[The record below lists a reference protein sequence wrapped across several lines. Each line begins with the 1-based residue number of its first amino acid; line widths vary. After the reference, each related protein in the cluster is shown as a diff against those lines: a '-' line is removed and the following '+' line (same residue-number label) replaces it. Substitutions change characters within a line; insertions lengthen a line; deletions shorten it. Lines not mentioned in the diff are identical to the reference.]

1 MGGFL
6 QLAFQLPFL
15 RRNGIRL
22 RPAVSFSDPGLRR
35 VGLLMVPGLF
45 GVAVYQINLIVDAQF
60 ASFLGDGSVSW
71 LYYADRINE
80 LVLGVFAISL
90 STVVLPT
97 LSRQVVDGEPEK
109 VRQTL
114 SLALRLIAFIT
125 IPATLGLIVLRV
137 PIVRVLFER
146 GEFTAVDSAA
156 TAQLA
161 LEHGFHGRTSGALA
175 VTHDPGLR
183 EPFGPLLPGVHFVP
197 GDDEDALAVALRE
210 RPAALILEPIQGE
223 GGVRE
228 LSGSFLRR
236 ARALCDETATVLI
249 HDEVQCGAGRTGTF
263 LAAEAAGVRPDVV
276 ALAKPLAG
284 GLPMGA
290 TLVRRELAATL
301 GPGDHGSTFGGGP
314 LACRA
319 ALVVLD
325 ALADGLQ
332 ENVRARGAEL
342 GAGLERIAAEFETVL
357 EVRGRGL
364 MRGLRLSSEAAPLR
378 DELYRAGLLVGEA
391 RDVLRFLPP
400 YVITA
405 TDVERALELVRQ
417 GLRDVSQP

>member
-1 MGGFL
+1 MDEHVLATYRRAEEVFVGGHG
-6 QLAFQLPFL
+6 ATL
-15 RRNGIRL
+15 RDEGGREYLDFFG
-22 RPAVSFSDPGLRR
+22 G
-35 VGLLMVPGLF
+35 VGVC
-45 GVAVYQINLIVDAQF
+45 A
-60 ASFLGDGSVSW
+60 LGH
-71 LYYADRINE
+71 AHPE
-80 LVLGVFAISL
+80 LVAAIRDQSAKLLHTCNLYRHPYTEKLAERLARLTGLEAVFFSNSGAEAVEAALKIA
-90 STVVLPT
+90 
-97 LSRQVVDGEPEK
+97 RKFHHDAGEPG
-109 VRQTL
+109 R
-114 SLALRLIAFIT
+114 S
-125 IPATLGLIVLRV
+125 GIV
-137 PIVRVLFER
+137 
-146 GEFTAVDSAA
+146 
-156 TAQLA
+156 A
-161 LEHGFHGRTSGALA
+161 LEHGFHGRTCGALA
-175 VTHDPGLR
+175 VTHDPGFR
-183 EPFGPLLPGVHFVP
+183 EPFEPLLPGVRFVP
-197 GDDEDALAVALRE
+197 GDDEDALAAALRE

-263 LAAEAAGVRPDVV
+263 RAAAAAGVRPDVV

-319 ALVVLD
+319 ALVMLD

-378 DELYRAGLLVGEA
+378 DELYRAGLLVGAA